1 MAKNRKVKLDMT
13 GVESYTR
20 CPEGEHLVRVKKAEM
35 GTVQGSGDDCIKAVF
50 EVIKGDGKGCNVFE
64 TFSLSEKALWKLKSF
79 LSAIGLKCDGK
90 FQLDLDKVEGKICVI
105 DVIHE
110 EYNGQK
116 RAKIDAYLKQS
127 SDDEDEDEDEVED
140 DEDEDD
146 EDEEEEAPKTK
157 KSSSKKSAPAKSGK
171 KSKKPADEDEDDD
184 EDEEE
189 DEDGEEEPPKKS
201 SKKSS
206 KKAAPAKED
215 KKSGKK
221 SKKQPE
227 PEEDEDD
234 EDDDWD
240 EDDDD

>member
-1 MAKNRKVKLDMT
+1 MAKSNRKLKVDMT

-20 CPEGEHLVRVKKAEM
+20 CSEGEHLAKVKKVEM

-50 EVIKGDGKGCNVFE
+50 EVLKGSDKGCQVFE

-79 LSAIGLKCDGK
+79 LQAIGIKADGK
-90 FQLDLDKVEGKICVI
+90 LTLDLDKLEGKICVI

-116 RAKIDAYLKQS
+116 RAKISSYLKES
-127 SDDEDEDEDEVED
+127 AEDEDEDEDDEEEDDEDEDEEEEAPKSKKSSGKKSAPAKKGKKQPEPED
-140 DEDEDD
+140 DDEDD
-146 EDEEEEAPKTK
+146 EDEEEEEPPKKSAK
-157 KSSSKKSAPAKSGK
+157 KSSKKVAPAKSGK
-171 KSKKPADEDEDDD
+171 KSKK
-184 EDEEE
+184 
-189 DEDGEEEPPKKS
+189 
-201 SKKSS
+201 
-206 KKAAPAKED
+206 
-215 KKSGKK
+215 
-221 SKKQPE
+221 PE

>member
-1 MAKNRKVKLDMT
+1 MAKSNRKLKVDMT

-20 CPEGEHLVRVKKAEM
+20 CSEGEHLAKVKKVEM

-50 EVIKGDGKGCNVFE
+50 EVLKGADKGCQVFE

-79 LSAIGLKCDGK
+79 LQAIGIKADGK
-90 FQLDLDKVEGKICVI
+90 LTLDLDKLEGKICVI

-116 RAKIDAYLKQS
+116 RAKISSYLKES
-127 SDDEDEDEDEVED
+127 AEDEDEDEDDEEEEDDEDEDEEEEEAPKSKKSAPAKKGKKQPEPED
-140 DEDEDD
+140 DDEDD
-146 EDEEEEAPKTK
+146 EDEEEEEPPKKSAK
-157 KSSSKKSAPAKSGK
+157 KSSKKEAPAKSGK
-171 KSKKPADEDEDDD
+171 KSKK
-184 EDEEE
+184 
-189 DEDGEEEPPKKS
+189 
-201 SKKSS
+201 
-206 KKAAPAKED
+206 
-215 KKSGKK
+215 
-221 SKKQPE
+221 PE

>member
-1 MAKNRKVKLDMT
+1 MAKNRKLKVDMT

-20 CPEGEHLVRVKKAEM
+20 CSEGEHVAKVKKVEM

-50 EVIKGDGKGCNVFE
+50 EVLKGNDKGCQVFE

-79 LSAIGLKCDGK
+79 LQAIGIKADGK
-90 FQLDLDKVEGKICVI
+90 LTLDLDKLENKVCII

-116 RAKIDAYLKQS
+116 RAKISSYLKDS
-127 SDDEDEDEDEVED
+127 ADEDEEEEDEEEEEDDDEDEEEEEAPKSKKSSTKKSAPAKKGKKQPEPED
-140 DEDEDD
+140 DDEDD
-146 EDEEEEAPKTK
+146 EDEEEEEPPKKSAK
-157 KSSSKKSAPAKSGK
+157 KSSKKEAPAKSGK
-171 KSKKPADEDEDDD
+171 KSKK
-184 EDEEE
+184 
-189 DEDGEEEPPKKS
+189 S
-201 SKKSS
+201 
-206 KKAAPAKED
+206 
-215 KKSGKK
+215 
-221 SKKQPE
+221 E